1 MKIASPLA
9 EAANSAARWA
19 SERMS
24 AREPDAPL
32 CAYVYDLDALRR
44 HVGDVVSRLPAFCR
58 MYYAMK
64 ANSEE
69 VLLRAIRPLV
79 HGFEAA
85 SIGESR
91 KAFAVDRDVPVIFGG
106 PGKTDGELRE
116 ALRSGVERIH
126 VESLHELRRLGRIA
140 EEEGREATVL
150 LRVNVKS
157 DMPSATLQMGGKPTQ
172 FGMEE
177 SELAA
182 AAEYLR
188 HSPKLRMVGFHLHSL
203 SNQLSADDHLA
214 LISFYLRKTEE
225 WNAKHG
231 LERSIINAGGGIGV
245 SYSDDIPQFE
255 WEKFADGL
263 NRLGESWHREGK
275 ALPRIDFECGRYLTA
290 SCGVYAAEVIDVKK
304 NHGRTYAI
312 IRGGTHQFRLP
323 SSWKHNHPYRIVSI
337 DSWPYPFER
346 PSAADEPVTVVG
358 QLCTPKD
365 VLSEDVRVPLLRVG
379 DVVLFVLAGAYGW
392 SISHHDF
399 LSHPHPEIVF
409 ISSSTRI

>member
-1 MKIASPLA
+1 MKISSPLA
-9 EAANSAARWA
+9 DAANSAARWA
-19 SERMS
+19 NERMS

-32 CAYVYDLDALRR
+32 NAYVYDLDALRR
-44 HVGDVVSRLPAFCR
+44 HVGNVVSRLPAFCR

-64 ANSEE
+64 ANSEDA
-69 VLLRAIRPLV
+69 LLRAIRPLV

-85 SIGESR
+85 SIGETR
-91 KAFAVDRDVPVIFGG
+91 KAFAVDGDVPVLFGG

-140 EEEGREATVL
+140 EEEAREATVL

-157 DMPSATLQMGGKPTQ
+157 NLPSATLQMGGKPTQ

-177 SELAA
+177 NELAA
-182 AAEYLR
+182 AAECLR
-188 HSPKLRMVGFHLHSL
+188 RSPMLRMAGFHLHSL

-214 LISFYLRKTEE
+214 LISFYMRKTEE
-225 WNAKHG
+225 WEAKYG
-231 LERSIINAGGGIGV
+231 LDRSIINAGGGIGV
-245 SYSDDIPQFE
+245 SYREDVLQFD
-255 WEKFADGL
+255 WEKFANGL
-263 NRLGESWHREGK
+263 TKLGESWIREGIG
-275 ALPRIDFECGRYLTA
+275 LPRIDFECGRYLTA
-290 SCGVYAAEVIDVKK
+290 FCGAYAAEVIDIKK
-304 NHGRTYAI
+304 NHGRTYAVV
-312 IRGGTHQFRLP
+312 RGGTHQFRLP

-346 PSAADEPVTVVG
+346 PVAANEPVTVVG

-365 VLSEDVRVPLLRVG
+365 VLSEDVKVPLLRAG

-392 SISHHDF
+392 AISHHDF
-399 LSHPHPEIVF
+399 LSHPHPEVVYL
-409 ISSSTRI
+409 SGR